1 MSKKIEEQES
11 LFDFDVVCPVCN
23 KKFDSYK
30 TLRSHIGKSRKEHL
44 VLKEVLAND
53 KLKSFKNYAEF
64 TEQFNSVK
72 DLYDEKIDEYKKV
85 HKVKSEAEKELNKN
99 AHFLV
104 SSFYNCTQSKSSN
117 WARDLNM
124 IKSHLKADMTQ
135 EEIRI
140 VFRHLIKKGEKDL
153 RFFNSQIN
161 EALTIEKCRKE
172 FKKTGTDSNLVYEF
186 YRKTN
191 QKLTD
196 RSMFQGIKKI
206 AELKNEGYNTEEIM
220 VAIEY
225 MVAINEKCFNFIPN
239 KIEEALAKKKD
250 ASSMTKQYD
259 NCCQLVND
267 IINER
272 VLYGTVLFDNNILK
286 KDVIMNLKND
296 LINGKVDLRKLS
308 SSYKVIGSKL
318 AKEILERKIYSD
330 RFTRNEWVKLINL

>member
-1 MSKKIEEQES
+1 MSKIKEQEDI
-11 LFDFDVVCPVCN
+11 FDFDITCPVCN
-23 KKFDSYK
+23 KKFESYK
-30 TLRSHIGKSRKEHL
+30 DLRSHISKSKKEHL

-85 HKVKSEAEKELNKN
+85 HKIKSEEEKELNRN

-104 SSFYNCTQSKSSN
+104 SNFYNYTQSKSTN

-135 EEIRI
+135 DEIKV

-153 RFFNSQIN
+153 RFFNAQIN

-172 FKKTGTDSNLVYEF
+172 FKKSGTDANLVYEF
-186 YRKTN
+186 YKKTN

-206 AELKNEGYNTEEIM
+206 TELKNEGYSIEEIM
-220 VAIEY
+220 AAIEY
-225 MVAINEKCFNFIPN
+225 MVSINEKCFNFIPN

-250 ASSMTKQYD
+250 TNNMTKQYD
-259 NCCQLVND
+259 NCCQLIND

-272 VLYGTVLFDNNILK
+272 ILYGTVLFDNNILK
-286 KDVIMNLKND
+286 KEVIMNLKND

-308 SSYKVIGSKL
+308 SSYKVIGNKL
-318 AKEILERKIYSD
+318 AEEILERKIYSN
-330 RFTRNEWVKLINL
+330 RFTRNEWVRLVNL